1 MKKSG
6 TNNRLANFDTYQNHR
21 CFDAFQHDKITSL
34 KEFEMRMERRAIW
47 KNQEK
52 VVEQKTQQILP
63 QKLVT
68 FCLHSFLATYLPR
81 PDVFVMVANN
91 DWMPLCCAC
100 RINSLYIG
108 RE

>member
-1 MKKSG
+1 MRKRG

-52 VVEQKTQQILP
+52 VVEQKTP
-63 QKLVT
+63 TDSPPKT
-68 FCLHSFLATYLPR
+68 CYFLFTLFFSHIFAET
-81 PDVFVMVANN
+81 
-91 DWMPLCCAC
+91 
-100 RINSLYIG
+100 
-108 RE
+108 